1 MTDPSAPA
9 GAAVPPTNPAIE
21 ADAADLERYRRAAAI
36 LHDVAKPMRVLSNL
50 AWPATVREEFLARGA
65 DVMPS
70 EPEYPEVDPAAALE
84 GVAQARR
91 LIDPGAVVDDWLE
104 SQARAV
110 ENTALMLSAT
120 GTTSFH
126 AYSREL
132 YGVPTQPL
140 RFDPTTPLELAE
152 QVHAALDELSA
163 VDLLRP
169 AVRDMTGEE
178 VADTLRPAVAA
189 HFGADAPEVLVV
201 GELSA
206 NALATATKIKVRRDA
221 RFTHRDTAQLLNHE
235 AYVHVGTALNGRAQ
249 VDLPILAIGHPGT
262 TRTQEGLAV
271 FSEFVSGTLELDRL
285 RRLADR
291 TTAVQ
296 MVIDGAD
303 FIELYRWFAERSPSA
318 EQAFESTRR
327 IFRGG
332 PLGGGSPFTK
342 DCVYISGLLAVT
354 SFVRAAFT
362 ANRADT
368 LGLLFAGKLDISA
381 VPALAT
387 LRSMGLCQPARYLP
401 PWASDPGWVLTWL
414 TLSTFISRIDLETMG
429 ASVGRMLER
438 CPQVEIAYPEAD
450 RNP

>member
-1 MTDPSAPA
+1 MNNTPV
-9 GAAVPPTNPAIE
+9 G
-21 ADAADLERYRRAAAI
+21 ADADRYRQAALI

-50 AWPATVREEFLARGA
+50 AWPAQVREEFLARGGE
-65 DVMPS
+65 VMPT
-70 EPEYPEVDPAAALE
+70 EPDYPVVDPDPVLA
-84 GVAQARR
+84 GVAEARR

-104 SQARAV
+104 DQCRAV
-110 ENTALMLSAT
+110 QATALMLSST

-132 YGVPTQPL
+132 YGVPKQPL

-152 QVHAALDELSA
+152 QVYASLAELSA

-169 AVRDMTGEE
+169 SVRDLTGDE
-178 VADTLRPAVAA
+178 VAETLRPAVAA

-201 GELSA
+201 EELSA
-206 NALATATKIKVRRDA
+206 NALATASKIKVRRDA
-221 RFTHRDTAQLLNHE
+221 RFTHRDAAQLLNHE
-235 AYVHVGTALNGRAQ
+235 AFIHVGTALNGKAQ
-249 VDLPILAIGHPGT
+249 TDLPILAIGHPGT

-291 TTAVQ
+291 TIAVQ

-303 FIELYRWFAERSPSA
+303 FIELYRWFEQRSPSP

-332 PLGGGSPFTK
+332 PLSGGAPFTK
-342 DCVYISGLLAVT
+342 DCGYVSGLLSVMT
-354 SFVRAAFT
+354 FVKAAFV
-362 ANRADT
+362 ADRADA
-368 LGLLFAGKLDISA
+368 LALLFSGKLDLAGI
-381 VPALAT
+381 PALAE
-387 LRSMGLCQPARYLP
+387 LRAMGLCQPARYLP

-414 TLSTFISRIDLETMG
+414 TLSTFNSRIDLDAVG
-429 ASVGRMLER
+429 ASIGRMLDR
-438 CPQVEIAYPEAD
+438 CPRVEIAFSD
-450 RNP
+450 Q